1 MTTRS
6 LNPARQLNLVR
17 RLSLDDCQTVADL
30 ETQLFAGRFT
40 PQSLRDMLN
49 KPAFYG
55 AVLPAVG
62 QAKEPAVG
70 LAAGSAAA
78 IHAYYLSMIT
88 ADCADIIAIGT
99 HSDWQRR
106 GFGRIMLEHLI
117 GVTEQ
122 QHVEKILLE
131 VAADNMPARQLY
143 DSCGFVEI
151 GCRKNYYKR
160 GETRCDAVIM
170 ARLRGS
176 AFS

>member
-17 RLSLDDCQTVADL
+17 RLNLDDCQAVADL

-62 QAKEPAVG
+62 

-99 HSDWQRR
+99 HRDWQRC
-106 GFGRIMLEHLI
+106 GFGRIMLEDLI

>member
-1 MTTRS
+1 MTTRP
-6 LNPARQLNLVR
+6 LNPARPLNLVR
-17 RLSLDDCQTVADL
+17 PLNLDDCQAVADL

-40 PQSLRDMLN
+40 AQSLRDMLN

-62 QAKEPAVG
+62 QAVG
-70 LAAGSAAA
+70 QAAA
-78 IHAYYLSMIT
+78 IHAYYLSTIS

-99 HSDWQRR
+99 HRDWQRR

>member
-1 MTTRS
+1 MKTRP
-6 LNPARQLNLVR
+6 LNPARPLNLVR
-17 RLSLDDCQTVADL
+17 RLNLDDCQAVADL

-40 PQSLRDMLN
+40 AQSLRDMLN
-49 KPAFYG
+49 KPAFCG

-62 QAKEPAVG
+62 LEVG
-70 LAAGSAAA
+70 PAAA

-106 GFGRIMLEHLI
+106 GFGRIMLAHLI

-131 VAADNMPARQLY
+131 VAADNMPARKLY

-160 GETRCDAVIM
+160 GETCCDAVIM

>member
-1 MTTRS
+1 MTKRPS
-6 LNPARQLNLVR
+6 NPVHPVR
-17 RLSLDDCQTVADL
+17 PLDLDDCEAVADL
-30 ETQLFAGRFT
+30 ETQLFDGRFT
-40 PQSLRDMLN
+40 ARSLRDMLN

-55 AVLPAVG
+55 AVLPA
-62 QAKEPAVG
+62 
-70 LAAGSAAA
+70 AA
-78 IHAYYLSMIT
+78 IHAYYLSTIT
-88 ADCADIIAIGT
+88 ADCAEIIAIGT
-99 HSDWQRR
+99 HRDWQRR
-106 GFGRIMLEHLI
+106 GFGRIMLAHLI

-122 QHVEKILLE
+122 QQVGKILLE

-143 DSCGFVEI
+143 DSCGFVET

>member
-1 MTTRS
+1 MRP
-6 LNPARQLNLVR
+6 LNPARPLNLVR
-17 RLSLDDCQTVADL
+17 RLNLDDCQAVADL

-40 PQSLRDMLN
+40 AQSLRDMLN

-62 QAKEPAVG
+62 QEVG
-70 LAAGSAAA
+70 QAAGSAAA
-78 IHAYYLSMIT
+78 IHAYYLSTIT

-99 HSDWQRR
+99 HRDWQRR

>member
-1 MTTRS
+1 MTTRP
-6 LNPARQLNLVR
+6 LHPARPLNLVR
-17 RLSLDDCQTVADL
+17 RLNLDDCQAVADL

-62 QAKEPAVG
+62 
-70 LAAGSAAA
+70 LAAGSAAV

-117 GVTEQ
+117 GVTKQ

-131 VAADNMPARQLY
+131 VAADNIPARQLY

>member
-1 MTTRS
+1 MKTRP
-6 LNPARQLNLVR
+6 LNPVR
-17 RLSLDDCQTVADL
+17 PINLDDCQAVADL

-40 PQSLRDMLN
+40 AQSFRDMLN

-55 AVLPAVG
+55 AVL
-62 QAKEPAVG
+62 PAVG

>member
-1 MTTRS
+1 MITRP
-6 LNPARQLNLVR
+6 LHPARPLNLVR
-17 RLSLDDCQTVADL
+17 RLNLDDCQAVADL

-49 KPAFYG
+49 QPAFYG
-55 AVLPAVG
+55 AVL
-62 QAKEPAVG
+62 PAVG

-106 GFGRIMLEHLI
+106 GFGRMMLEHLI

-143 DSCGFVEI
+143 GSCGFVEI
-151 GCRKNYYKR
+151 GSVSYTHLTLPTNR
-160 GETRCDAVIM
+160 EV
-170 ARLRGS
+170 
-176 AFS
+176 

>member
-1 MTTRS
+1 MTTRP
-6 LNPARQLNLVR
+6 LNPARPLSPVRPLN
-17 RLSLDDCQTVADL
+17 LDDCQAVADL

-40 PQSLRDMLN
+40 AQSLRDMLN

-62 QAKEPAVG
+62 QAVG
-70 LAAGSAAA
+70 QAAA
-78 IHAYYLSMIT
+78 IHAYYLSTIS
-88 ADCADIIAIGT
+88 ADCADIIVIGT
-99 HSDWQRR
+99 HRDWQRR

-117 GVTEQ
+117 GVTER

>member
-1 MTTRS
+1 MTTRP
-6 LNPARQLNLVR
+6 LNPARPLNLVR
-17 RLSLDDCQTVADL
+17 PLNLDDCQAVADL

-40 PQSLRDMLN
+40 AQSLRDMLN
-49 KPAFYG
+49 KPVFYG

-62 QAKEPAVG
+62 QAVG
-70 LAAGSAAA
+70 QAAA
-78 IHAYYLSMIT
+78 IHAYYLSTIS

-99 HSDWQRR
+99 RRDWQRR

-117 GVTEQ
+117 GVTER

>member
-1 MTTRS
+1 MTTRP
-6 LNPARQLNLVR
+6 LNPARPLNLVR
-17 RLSLDDCQTVADL
+17 RLNLDDCQAVADL

-40 PQSLRDMLN
+40 PQSLSDMLC
-49 KPAFYG
+49 KPVFYG
-55 AVLPAVG
+55 AVLPAF
-62 QAKEPAVG
+62 G

-99 HSDWQRR
+99 HRDWQRR
-106 GFGRIMLEHLI
+106 GFGQIMLEHLI

-122 QHVEKILLE
+122 RHVEKILLE
-131 VAADNMPARQLY
+131 VAADNMLARQLY
-143 DSCGFVEI
+143 DSCGFIEI

>member
-1 MTTRS
+1 MTTRP
-6 LNPARQLNLVR
+6 LHPVRPLNLVR
-17 RLSLDDCQTVADL
+17 RLNLDDCQAVADL

-40 PQSLRDMLN
+40 PQSIRDMLN

-55 AVLPAVG
+55 AVL
-62 QAKEPAVG
+62 PAVG

-117 GVTEQ
+117 GVTEL

-131 VAADNMPARQLY
+131 VAADNIPARQLY

>member
-1 MTTRS
+1 MITRP
-6 LNPARQLNLVR
+6 LHPARPLNLVR
-17 RLSLDDCQTVADL
+17 RLNLDDCQAVADL

-55 AVLPAVG
+55 AVL
-62 QAKEPAVG
+62 PAVG

-131 VAADNMPARQLY
+131 VAADNIPARQLY
-143 DSCGFVEI
+143 DSYGFVEI

>member
-1 MTTRS
+1 MTTRP
-6 LNPARQLNLVR
+6 LNPARPLNLVR
-17 RLSLDDCQTVADL
+17 RLNLDDCQAVADL
-30 ETQLFAGRFT
+30 ETQLFDGRFT
-40 PQSLRDMLN
+40 AQSLRDMLN

-62 QAKEPAVG
+62 QEVG
-70 LAAGSAAA
+70 LAAGQAAA
-78 IHAYYLSMIT
+78 IYAYYLSTIT

-99 HSDWQRR
+99 HRDWQRR

-160 GETRCDAVIM
+160 GETRCDAAIM

>member
-1 MTTRS
+1 
-6 LNPARQLNLVR
+6 LNLVR
-17 RLSLDDCQTVADL
+17 RLNLDDCQAVADL

-55 AVLPAVG
+55 AVL
-62 QAKEPAVG
+62 PAVG

-106 GFGRIMLEHLI
+106 GFGRMMLEHLI

-131 VAADNMPARQLY
+131 VAADNIPARQLY

-160 GETRCDAVIM
+160 GATRCDAVIM

>member
-1 MTTRS
+1 MTTRPS
-6 LNPARQLNLVR
+6 NPVRPLNWVR
-17 RLSLDDCQTVADL
+17 RLNLDDCQAVADL

-40 PQSLRDMLN
+40 PQSLRNMLN
-49 KPAFYG
+49 KPVFYG

-62 QAKEPAVG
+62 
-70 LAAGSAAA
+70 LAAGSAVA

-99 HSDWQRR
+99 HRDWQRC

-117 GVTEQ
+117 DITEQ
-122 QHVEKILLE
+122 RHVGKTLLE

>member
-1 MTTRS
+1 MKTRP
-6 LNPARQLNLVR
+6 LNPVRPLSQVRPLN
-17 RLSLDDCQTVADL
+17 LDDCQAVADL
-30 ETQLFAGRFT
+30 ETQFFAGRFT
-40 PQSLRDMLN
+40 AQSLRNMLN

-62 QAKEPAVG
+62 QA
-70 LAAGSAAA
+70 AGSAAV
-78 IHAYYLSMIT
+78 IHAYCLSAIT

-122 QHVEKILLE
+122 QHVEKIVLE

-143 DSCGFVEI
+143 DSCGFFEI

-170 ARLRGS
+170 ARQRGS

>member
-1 MTTRS
+1 MTTRP
-6 LNPARQLNLVR
+6 LNPARPLNLVR
-17 RLSLDDCQTVADL
+17 RLNLDDCQAVADL

-62 QAKEPAVG
+62 QAVG
-70 LAAGSAAA
+70 QAAA
-78 IHAYYLSMIT
+78 IHAYYLSTIS

-99 HSDWQRR
+99 HRDWQRR

-117 GVTEQ
+117 GVTER

>member
-1 MTTRS
+1 MKTRP
-6 LNPARQLNLVR
+6 LNPVRPLN
-17 RLSLDDCQTVADL
+17 LDDCQAVADL

-40 PQSLRDMLN
+40 AGSLRDMLN

-55 AVLPAVG
+55 AVLPATG
-62 QAKEPAVG
+62 QAAV
-70 LAAGSAAA
+70 
-78 IHAYYLSMIT
+78 IHAYCLSTIT

-99 HSDWQRR
+99 HRDWRRR
-106 GFGRIMLEHLI
+106 GLGRIMLEHLI

-122 QHVEKILLE
+122 QHVEKIVLE
-131 VAADNMPARQLY
+131 VAADNISARQFY
-143 DSCGFVEI
+143 DSCGFVET
-151 GCRKNYYKR
+151 GCRRNYYKR

>member
-1 MTTRS
+1 MKTR
-6 LNPARQLNLVR
+6 PLNLARPLNSVR
-17 RLSLDDCQTVADL
+17 PLGLDDCPAVADL

-40 PQSLRDMLN
+40 AQSLRDMLN

-55 AVLPAVG
+55 AVLPA
-62 QAKEPAVG
+62 AEP
-70 LAAGSAAA
+70 AAA

-99 HSDWQRR
+99 HRDWQRR
-106 GFGRIMLEHLI
+106 GLGRIMLEHLI

-122 QHVEKILLE
+122 QHVGKILLE
-131 VAADNMPARQLY
+131 VAADNMPAKQLY
-143 DSCGFVEI
+143 GSCGFVEI
-151 GCRKNYYKR
+151 GCRKDYYNR
-160 GETRCDAVIM
+160 AETRRDAVIM

>member
-1 MTTRS
+1 MTTRP
-6 LNPARQLNLVR
+6 LNPARPLNLVR
-17 RLSLDDCQTVADL
+17 PLNLDDCQAVADL

-40 PQSLRDMLN
+40 AQSLRDMLN

-62 QAKEPAVG
+62 QAVG
-70 LAAGSAAA
+70 QAAA
-78 IHAYYLSMIT
+78 IHAYYLSTIS

-99 HSDWQRR
+99 HRDWQRR

-117 GVTEQ
+117 GVTER

-160 GETRCDAVIM
+160 GETRCDAVTM

>member
-1 MTTRS
+1 MITPP
-6 LNPARQLNLVR
+6 LHPARPLNLVR
-17 RLSLDDCQTVADL
+17 RLNLDDCQAVADL

-55 AVLPAVG
+55 AVL
-62 QAKEPAVG
+62 PAVG

-131 VAADNMPARQLY
+131 VAADNIPARQLY

>member
-1 MTTRS
+1 MTMRP
-6 LNPARQLNLVR
+6 LNPARPLNLVR
-17 RLSLDDCQTVADL
+17 RLNLDDCQAVADL

-40 PQSLRDMLN
+40 AQSLRDMLN

-62 QAKEPAVG
+62 QAVG
-70 LAAGSAAA
+70 QAAA
-78 IHAYYLSMIT
+78 IHAYYLSTIS

-99 HSDWQRR
+99 HRDWQRR

>member
-1 MTTRS
+1 MKTLP
-6 LNPARQLNLVR
+6 LNPVRPLNFY
-17 RLSLDDCQTVADL
+17 DCQAVADL

-40 PQSLRDMLN
+40 AQSLRDMLN

-62 QAKEPAVG
+62 QAVG
-70 LAAGSAAA
+70 QAAA
-78 IHAYYLSMIT
+78 IHAYYLSTIS

>member
-1 MTTRS
+1 
-6 LNPARQLNLVR
+6 LNLVR
-17 RLSLDDCQTVADL
+17 PLNLDDCQAVADL

-40 PQSLRDMLN
+40 AQSLRDMLN

-62 QAKEPAVG
+62 QAVG
-70 LAAGSAAA
+70 QAAA
-78 IHAYYLSMIT
+78 IHAYYLSTIS

-99 HSDWQRR
+99 HRDWQRR

-117 GVTEQ
+117 GVTEL

>member
-1 MTTRS
+1 MTTRP
-6 LNPARQLNLVR
+6 LNPARPLNLVR
-17 RLSLDDCQTVADL
+17 RLNLDDCQAVADL

-40 PQSLRDMLN
+40 AQSLRDMLN

-62 QAKEPAVG
+62 Q
-70 LAAGSAAA
+70 AAGSAAA

>member
-1 MTTRS
+1 
-6 LNPARQLNLVR
+6 LNLVR
-17 RLSLDDCQTVADL
+17 RLNLDDCQAVADL

-49 KPAFYG
+49 KPVFYG

-62 QAKEPAVG
+62 QPAG
-70 LAAGSAAA
+70 QAAGSVAV
-78 IHAYYLSMIT
+78 IHAYCLSTIT

-131 VAADNMPARQLY
+131 VAADNIPARQLY

-160 GETRCDAVIM
+160 GETRRDAVIM
-170 ARLRGS
+170 ARLRGP

>member
-17 RLSLDDCQTVADL
+17 RLNLDDCKAVADL

-40 PQSLRDMLN
+40 AQSLRDMLN

-55 AVLPAVG
+55 AVL
-62 QAKEPAVG
+62 PAVG

>member
-1 MTTRS
+1 MTTRP
-6 LNPARQLNLVR
+6 LNPARPLNLVR
-17 RLSLDDCQTVADL
+17 PLNLDDCQAVADL

-40 PQSLRDMLN
+40 AQSLRDMLN

-62 QAKEPAVG
+62 QA
-70 LAAGSAAA
+70 AA
-78 IHAYYLSMIT
+78 IHAYYLSTIS

-99 HSDWQRR
+99 HRDWQRR

-170 ARLRGS
+170 AWLRGS

>member
-1 MTTRS
+1 MKTRP
-6 LNPARQLNLVR
+6 LNPVRPVRPLN
-17 RLSLDDCQTVADL
+17 LDDCQAVADL

-40 PQSLRDMLN
+40 AQSLRDMLN

-55 AVLPAVG
+55 AVLPAAG
-62 QAKEPAVG
+62 QSVG
-70 LAAGSAAA
+70 LEAV
-78 IHAYYLSMIT
+78 IHAYCLSTIT

-122 QHVEKILLE
+122 QHVEKIVLE

-143 DSCGFVEI
+143 DSCGFFEI

-160 GETRCDAVIM
+160 GETRCDAFIM

>member
-1 MTTRS
+1 MTTRP
-6 LNPARQLNLVR
+6 LNLARPLNLVR
-17 RLSLDDCQTVADL
+17 RLNLDDCQAVADL

-55 AVLPAVG
+55 AVL
-62 QAKEPAVG
+62 PAVG

-160 GETRCDAVIM
+160 GETRCNAIIM

>member
-1 MTTRS
+1 MTTRP
-6 LNPARQLNLVR
+6 LNPARPLNLVR
-17 RLSLDDCQTVADL
+17 RLNLDDCQAVADL

-40 PQSLRDMLN
+40 AQSLRDMLN

-62 QAKEPAVG
+62 QAVG
-70 LAAGSAAA
+70 QAAA
-78 IHAYYLSMIT
+78 IHAYYLSTIS

-99 HSDWQRR
+99 HRDWQRR

>member
-1 MTTRS
+1 MTTRP
-6 LNPARQLNLVR
+6 LNPARPLNLVR
-17 RLSLDDCQTVADL
+17 PLNLDDCQAVADL

-40 PQSLRDMLN
+40 AQSLRDMLN

-62 QAKEPAVG
+62 QAVG
-70 LAAGSAAA
+70 QAAA
-78 IHAYYLSMIT
+78 IHAYYLSTIS

-99 HSDWQRR
+99 HRDWQRR

-170 ARLRGS
+170 AWLRGS

>member
-1 MTTRS
+1 MTTRP
-6 LNPARQLNLVR
+6 LNPARPLNLVR
-17 RLSLDDCQTVADL
+17 PLNLDDCQAVADL
-30 ETQLFAGRFT
+30 ETQLFADRFT
-40 PQSLRDMLN
+40 AQSLRDMLN

-62 QAKEPAVG
+62 QAEGP
-70 LAAGSAAA
+70 AAA

-143 DSCGFVEI
+143 VSCGFVEI
-151 GCRKNYYKR
+151 GCRKNYYKL
-160 GETRCDAVIM
+160 GEIRCDAVIM

>member
-1 MTTRS
+1 MTTRP
-6 LNPARQLNLVR
+6 LNPARPLNLVR
-17 RLSLDDCQTVADL
+17 PLNLDDCLAVADL

-40 PQSLRDMLN
+40 AQSLRDMLN

-62 QAKEPAVG
+62 QA
-70 LAAGSAAA
+70 AGSAAA
-78 IHAYYLSMIT
+78 IHAYYLSKIS

-99 HSDWQRR
+99 HRDWQRR

-117 GVTEQ
+117 GVTER

-143 DSCGFVEI
+143 DSCGFFEI

-160 GETRCDAVIM
+160 GETRCDAFIM

>member
-1 MTTRS
+1 MTTRP
-6 LNPARQLNLVR
+6 LNLARPLNLVR
-17 RLSLDDCQTVADL
+17 RLNLDDCQAVADL

-55 AVLPAVG
+55 GVL
-62 QAKEPAVG
+62 PAVG

>member
-1 MTTRS
+1 MTTRP
-6 LNPARQLNLVR
+6 LNPARPLNLVR
-17 RLSLDDCQTVADL
+17 PLNLDDCQAVADL

-40 PQSLRDMLN
+40 AQSLRDMLN

-62 QAKEPAVG
+62 QAVG
-70 LAAGSAAA
+70 QAAA
-78 IHAYYLSMIT
+78 IHAYYLSTIS

-99 HSDWQRR
+99 HRDWQRR

-122 QHVEKILLE
+122 QHVKKILME

>member
-1 MTTRS
+1 MKTRP
-6 LNPARQLNLVR
+6 LNPVRPLNLY
-17 RLSLDDCQTVADL
+17 DCQAVADL

-40 PQSLRDMLN
+40 ARLLRDMLG
-49 KPAFYG
+49 KLAFYG

-62 QAKEPAVG
+62 QAAV
-70 LAAGSAAA
+70 
-78 IHAYYLSMIT
+78 IHAYCLSTIT

-99 HSDWQRR
+99 HRDWQRR
-106 GFGRIMLEHLI
+106 GFGRLMLEHLI

-122 QHVEKILLE
+122 QHVEKIVLE
-131 VAADNMPARQLY
+131 VAADNMPAIHLY
-143 DSCGFVEI
+143 DSCGFVET

-160 GETRCDAVIM
+160 GEARCDAVIM

>member
-1 MTTRS
+1 MTTRP
-6 LNPARQLNLVR
+6 LNPARPLNLVR
-17 RLSLDDCQTVADL
+17 PLNLDDCQAVADL

-40 PQSLRDMLN
+40 AQSLRDMLN

-62 QAKEPAVG
+62 QAVG
-70 LAAGSAAA
+70 QAAA
-78 IHAYYLSMIT
+78 THAYYLSTIS

-99 HSDWQRR
+99 HRDWQRR

-117 GVTEQ
+117 GVTER
-122 QHVEKILLE
+122 QHVEKVLLE